1 MLKIK
6 LSRTGRKAQAHYKI
20 VVTENKTK
28 RDTKYVANLGHYI
41 SFQTPAI
48 LRLNTQE
55 YDNWVAK
62 GAQATDTVKFLRSKA
77 KNDEVVE
84 IANTKK
90 KINKKSQASE

>member
-20 VVTENKTK
+20 VVIEDRTK

-41 SFQTPAI
+41 SYQSPA
-48 LRLNTQE
+48 LLKLDTKAF
-55 YDNWVAK
+55 DNWVSK
-62 GAQATDTVKFLRSKA
+62 GAQATQTVKFLRSKA
-77 KNDEVVE
+77 TANELVE